1 MAIFEFMTE
10 VFKLHEFGEDK
21 KLTSLSDTIT
31 TPLSETEL
39 IDLNGWMQDK
49 GINKKYK
56 LICEDKTIK
65 IVEE

>member
-10 VFKLHEFGEDK
+10 VFKLHEFGKDE

-56 LICEDKTIK
+56 LICEDKDIK
-65 IVEE
+65 IIEE